1 MALTVGHISDRHCTQ
16 LRTSPSVEG
25 LGSDTYSL
33 TPSRSRSPPLLS
45 SSQLRISM
53 FGTTLFVEREKGKVE
68 EGEGRIGM
76 AEVGISAFTLAT
88 RLISA
93 AYVQSVPSGYCF

>member
-1 MALTVGHISDRHCTQ
+1 MALTVGHISDMHCTQ
-16 LRTSPSVEG
+16 LRTSPSVED

-68 EGEGRIGM
+68 EGEREGQDRHGGSRDFRIH
-76 AEVGISAFTLAT
+76 T
-88 RLISA
+88 R
-93 AYVQSVPSGYCF
+93 Y